1 MNLCPL
7 SSLNVPAVAVASSTH
22 IFVGMSDGS
31 IHVKD
36 LSVDTGIVDS
46 IRMASGKP
54 ITLLLVDFMQERLYA
69 LIDRQTI
76 VQCQYFSCAN
86 ETSAMFDGSIVVSM
100 AIDSWNGYGVE
111 IK

>member
-1 MNLCPL
+1 
-7 SSLNVPAVAVASSTH
+7 
-22 IFVGMSDGS
+22 
-31 IHVKD
+31 
-36 LSVDTGIVDS
+36 
-46 IRMASGKP
+46 
-54 ITLLLVDFMQERLYA
+54 LYA